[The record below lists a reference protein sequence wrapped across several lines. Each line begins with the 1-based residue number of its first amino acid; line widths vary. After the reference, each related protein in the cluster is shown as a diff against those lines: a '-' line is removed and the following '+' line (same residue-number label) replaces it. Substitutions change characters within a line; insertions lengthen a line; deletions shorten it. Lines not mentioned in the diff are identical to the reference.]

1 MPRQIPIALQ
11 GRLRRDSTSL
21 CTIIRVDPVQPGYA
35 SYGAALLDQPLDY
48 DDGLG
53 LLTYQ
58 AIIGAQPSALVSGA
72 DLSVDGGEAASL
84 LPEFDFPISEADIL
98 AGAYD
103 FARFR
108 AYLVD
113 YRDLTA
119 GHIILGTGT
128 LGRVTVNDDGL
139 SFVEELRGLAQN
151 LKQTIT
157 EKWSLGCRAT
167 FGSQAST
174 PLPPIVPLVNPGFD
188 NDASGWTLSTVGG
201 TMPAWS
207 ATGGRTTPGCIRL
220 DTNDALSSGD
230 VLSGFYDINNNR
242 PITVRASL
250 RSAYS
255 AIPLARGRVRITLQW
270 YDAGNVLVSEEPG
283 PLADAAGMADWWF
296 IASVTGRRPAG
307 ATKMRIHIHMT
318 KVLVGDMWMDDVSW
332 NYRDGAIP
340 DTSGQA
346 VERYPCNFDATALWE
361 PGTVEAV
368 GLENTIRLVTSG
380 LAPAYGGSPGMLRWV
395 TGPNAG
401 RTYEVDTFTDDDGT
415 QTIDLTFSAMFPI
428 EVGDTFEFRDDCPK
442 TPEACKARGNWQWYR
457 GEPNIPVADAGQSS
471 VPGASAGVSTGGSVN
486 QEFPQEAL

>member
-103 FARFR
+103 FASFR

-113 YRDLTA
+113 YRDLSA

-139 SFVEELRGLAQN
+139 SFVNELRGLAQN

-167 FGSQAST
+167 FGSQPVGT
-174 PLPPIVPLVNPGFD
+174 LPD
-188 NDASGWTLSTVGG
+188 
-201 TMPAWS
+201 
-207 ATGGRTTPGCIRL
+207 
-220 DTNDALSSGD
+220 SSG
-230 VLSGFYDINNNR
+230 VLPVI
-242 PITVRASL
+242 
-250 RSAYS
+250 
-255 AIPLARGRVRITLQW
+255 
-270 YDAGNVLVSEEPG
+270 
-283 PLADAAGMADWWF
+283 
-296 IASVTGRRPAG
+296 
-307 ATKMRIHIHMT
+307 
-318 KVLVGDMWMDDVSW
+318 
-332 NYRDGAIP
+332 
-340 DTSGQA
+340 
-346 VERYPCNFDATALWE
+346 ERYPCNFDAETLWE
-361 PGTVEAV
+361 GGTVDTV
-368 GLENTIRLVTSG
+368 GLENTRTFTTSG
-380 LAPAYGGSPGMLRWV
+380 LAPAYGGVPGMVRWV
-395 TGPNAG
+395 TGRNAG
-401 RTYEVDTFTDDDGT
+401 RTYEAEGFADVAGV
-415 QTIDLTFSAMFPI
+415 QTVDLTFPAMFPI
-428 EVGDTFEFRDDCPK
+428 EAGDEFEFRDDCPK
-442 TPEACKARGNWQWYR
+442 TPDACKVRGNWKHYR
-457 GEPNIPVADAGQSS
+457 GEPNIPVADAGQAS